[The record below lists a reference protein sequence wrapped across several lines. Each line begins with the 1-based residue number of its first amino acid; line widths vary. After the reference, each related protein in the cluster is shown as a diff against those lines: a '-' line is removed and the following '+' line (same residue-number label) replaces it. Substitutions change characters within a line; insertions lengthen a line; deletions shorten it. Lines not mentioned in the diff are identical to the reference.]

1 MELDLGAQTNE
12 SNKYKKVSD
21 LDMYQKVALTTAIYP
36 REQAI
41 IYPTLG
47 LTGEAGE
54 VANKVKK
61 IIRDGSDSKD
71 EKLVSEIKSEIGDC
85 LWYIAV
91 LANDFDIKLS
101 DIASANI
108 EKLATRKSKGTIHG
122 SGFTD
127 RAKATQS
134 INKIKGSGKTHAHK
148 MQAAI
153 AMSQRAKVASERAKD
168 PEKKKDLAS
177 AHRVYQQYINQNK
190 KKD

>member
-1 MELDLGAQTNE
+1 MTGQLELDLGAQSNE

-21 LDMYQKVALTTAIYP
+21 FDMYQKVALTTAIYP

-71 EKLVSEIKSEIGDC
+71 EKLVSEIKAEIGDC

-101 DIASANI
+101 DIASTNL
-108 EKLATRKSKGTIHG
+108 EKLENRKKNNTIHG
-122 SGFTD
+122 SGDT
-127 RAKATQS
+127 R
-134 INKIKGSGKTHAHK
+134 
-148 MQAAI
+148 
-153 AMSQRAKVASERAKD
+153 
-168 PEKKKDLAS
+168 
-177 AHRVYQQYINQNK
+177 
-190 KKD
+190 

>member
-1 MELDLGAQTNE
+1 MSGQLELELGAQSNE

-71 EKLVSEIKSEIGDC
+71 EKLVSEIKAEIGDC

-91 LANDFDIKLS
+91 LASDFNIKLS
-101 DIASANI
+101 DIASANLI
-108 EKLATRKSKGTIHG
+108 KLENRKKNNTIHG
-122 SGFTD
+122 SGD
-127 RAKATQS
+127 
-134 INKIKGSGKTHAHK
+134 
-148 MQAAI
+148 
-153 AMSQRAKVASERAKD
+153 ER
-168 PEKKKDLAS
+168 
-177 AHRVYQQYINQNK
+177 
-190 KKD
+190 

>member
-1 MELDLGAQTNE
+1 MVEGQLELELGTVTNE
-12 SNKYKKVSD
+12 NHKYKKISD

-71 EKLVSEIKSEIGDC
+71 EKLVSEIKAEIGDC

-91 LANDFDIKLS
+91 LADDFDIKLS
-101 DIASANI
+101 DIASTNI
-108 EKLATRKSKGTIHG
+108 EKLANRKKNNTIHG
-122 SGFTD
+122 SGDT
-127 RAKATQS
+127 R
-134 INKIKGSGKTHAHK
+134 
-148 MQAAI
+148 
-153 AMSQRAKVASERAKD
+153 
-168 PEKKKDLAS
+168 
-177 AHRVYQQYINQNK
+177 
-190 KKD
+190 

>member
-1 MELDLGAQTNE
+1 MVEGQLELELGTVTNE
-12 SNKYKKVSD
+12 NHKYKKISD

-91 LANDFDIKLS
+91 LANDFNIKLS
-101 DIASANI
+101 DIASTNLI
-108 EKLATRKSKGTIHG
+108 KLENRKEKGTIRG
-122 SGFTD
+122 SGD
-127 RAKATQS
+127 
-134 INKIKGSGKTHAHK
+134 
-148 MQAAI
+148 
-153 AMSQRAKVASERAKD
+153 QR
-168 PEKKKDLAS
+168 
-177 AHRVYQQYINQNK
+177 
-190 KKD
+190 

>member
-1 MELDLGAQTNE
+1 MNGQLELDLGAQSNE
-12 SNKYKKVSD
+12 SNKYRKVSD

-71 EKLVSEIKSEIGDC
+71 EKLVSEIKAEIGDC

-91 LANDFDIKLS
+91 LANDFNIKLS
-101 DIASANI
+101 DIASTNL
-108 EKLATRKSKGTIHG
+108 EKLANRKANNTIHG
-122 SGFTD
+122 SGDT
-127 RAKATQS
+127 R
-134 INKIKGSGKTHAHK
+134 
-148 MQAAI
+148 
-153 AMSQRAKVASERAKD
+153 
-168 PEKKKDLAS
+168 
-177 AHRVYQQYINQNK
+177 
-190 KKD
+190 

>member
-1 MELDLGAQTNE
+1 MEQGQLELEFGTQKNE
-12 SNKYKKVSD
+12 NHKYKKIRD

-61 IIRDGSDSKD
+61 IIRDGSDSTN

-108 EKLATRKSKGTIHG
+108 EKLALRKSKGTIHG
-122 SGFTD
+122 SGD
-127 RAKATQS
+127 NR
-134 INKIKGSGKTHAHK
+134 
-148 MQAAI
+148 
-153 AMSQRAKVASERAKD
+153 
-168 PEKKKDLAS
+168 
-177 AHRVYQQYINQNK
+177 
-190 KKD
+190 

>member
-1 MELDLGAQTNE
+1 MNGQLELDLGAQSNE

-61 IIRDGSDSKD
+61 IIRDGSNKNDD
-71 EKLVSEIKSEIGDC
+71 NLVSEIKSEIGDC

-91 LANDFDIKLS
+91 LASDFNIKLS
-101 DIASANI
+101 DIASSNL
-108 EKLATRKSKGTIHG
+108 EKLEKRKQKGTIHG
-122 SGFTD
+122 SGDD
-127 RAKATQS
+127 R
-134 INKIKGSGKTHAHK
+134 
-148 MQAAI
+148 
-153 AMSQRAKVASERAKD
+153 
-168 PEKKKDLAS
+168 
-177 AHRVYQQYINQNK
+177 
-190 KKD
+190 

>member
-1 MELDLGAQTNE
+1 MGRNKTEIFTTGREIITMDEGQLELELGTVTNE
-12 SNKYKKVSD
+12 NHKYKKISD

-71 EKLVSEIKSEIGDC
+71 EKLVSEIKAEIGDC

-91 LANDFDIKLS
+91 LADDFDIKLS
-101 DIASANI
+101 DIASTNI
-108 EKLATRKSKGTIHG
+108 EKLANRKKNNTIHG
-122 SGFTD
+122 SGDT
-127 RAKATQS
+127 R
-134 INKIKGSGKTHAHK
+134 
-148 MQAAI
+148 
-153 AMSQRAKVASERAKD
+153 
-168 PEKKKDLAS
+168 
-177 AHRVYQQYINQNK
+177 
-190 KKD
+190 

>member
-1 MELDLGAQTNE
+1 MSVGQLELELGTVTNE
-12 SNKYKKVSD
+12 NHKYKKISD

-71 EKLVSEIKSEIGDC
+71 ERLVSEIKSEIGDC

-91 LANDFDIKLS
+91 LANDFNIKLS

-122 SGFTD
+122 SGD
-127 RAKATQS
+127 NR
-134 INKIKGSGKTHAHK
+134 
-148 MQAAI
+148 
-153 AMSQRAKVASERAKD
+153 
-168 PEKKKDLAS
+168 
-177 AHRVYQQYINQNK
+177 
-190 KKD
+190 

>member
-1 MELDLGAQTNE
+1 MGRNKTEIFTTGREIITMDEGQLELELGTVTNE
-12 SNKYKKVSD
+12 NHKYKKISD

-71 EKLVSEIKSEIGDC
+71 EKLVSEIKAEIGDC

-108 EKLATRKSKGTIHG
+108 EKLALRQKNNTIHG
-122 SGFTD
+122 SGDD
-127 RAKATQS
+127 R
-134 INKIKGSGKTHAHK
+134 
-148 MQAAI
+148 
-153 AMSQRAKVASERAKD
+153 
-168 PEKKKDLAS
+168 
-177 AHRVYQQYINQNK
+177 
-190 KKD
+190 

>member
-1 MELDLGAQTNE
+1 MVEGQLELELGTVTNE
-12 SNKYKKVSD
+12 NHKYKKISD

-71 EKLVSEIKSEIGDC
+71 EKLVSEIKAEIGDC

-91 LANDFDIKLS
+91 LANDFNIKLS
-101 DIASANI
+101 DIASTNL
-108 EKLATRKSKGTIHG
+108 EKLANRKKNNTIHG
-122 SGFTD
+122 SGDT
-127 RAKATQS
+127 R
-134 INKIKGSGKTHAHK
+134 
-148 MQAAI
+148 
-153 AMSQRAKVASERAKD
+153 
-168 PEKKKDLAS
+168 
-177 AHRVYQQYINQNK
+177 
-190 KKD
+190 

>member
-1 MELDLGAQTNE
+1 MTGQLELDLGAQSNE

-61 IIRDGSDSKD
+61 IIRDGSDKNDDS
-71 EKLVSEIKSEIGDC
+71 LVSEIKSEIGDC

-91 LANDFDIKLS
+91 LANDFNIKLS
-101 DIASANI
+101 DIASANL
-108 EKLATRKSKGTIHG
+108 EKLEKRKDKGTIHG
-122 SGFTD
+122 SGDD
-127 RAKATQS
+127 R
-134 INKIKGSGKTHAHK
+134 
-148 MQAAI
+148 
-153 AMSQRAKVASERAKD
+153 
-168 PEKKKDLAS
+168 
-177 AHRVYQQYINQNK
+177 
-190 KKD
+190 

>member
-1 MELDLGAQTNE
+1 MEGQLELELGTVTNE
-12 SNKYKKVSD
+12 NHKYKKISD

-71 EKLVSEIKSEIGDC
+71 EKLVSEIKAEIGDC

-91 LANDFDIKLS
+91 LADDFNIKLS

-108 EKLATRKSKGTIHG
+108 EKLALRQKNNTIHG
-122 SGFTD
+122 SGDD
-127 RAKATQS
+127 R
-134 INKIKGSGKTHAHK
+134 
-148 MQAAI
+148 
-153 AMSQRAKVASERAKD
+153 
-168 PEKKKDLAS
+168 
-177 AHRVYQQYINQNK
+177 
-190 KKD
+190 